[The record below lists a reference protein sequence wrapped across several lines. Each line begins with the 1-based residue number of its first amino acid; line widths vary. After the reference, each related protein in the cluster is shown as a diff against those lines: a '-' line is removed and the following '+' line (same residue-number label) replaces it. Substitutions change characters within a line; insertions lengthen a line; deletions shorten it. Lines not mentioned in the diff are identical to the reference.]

1 MGVTAP
7 QGHGWGGSGEPRR
20 PLTETPAA
28 GAPRRDME
36 PPPERPRDNPSV
48 ADTAAEF
55 LSLIGAC
62 LLQPHFVLQGWG
74 HRARQEGAGE

>member
-1 MGVTAP
+1 
-7 QGHGWGGSGEPRR
+7 
-20 PLTETPAA
+20 
-28 GAPRRDME
+28 ME

-62 LLQPHFVLQGWG
+62 LLQPHLVLQGWG